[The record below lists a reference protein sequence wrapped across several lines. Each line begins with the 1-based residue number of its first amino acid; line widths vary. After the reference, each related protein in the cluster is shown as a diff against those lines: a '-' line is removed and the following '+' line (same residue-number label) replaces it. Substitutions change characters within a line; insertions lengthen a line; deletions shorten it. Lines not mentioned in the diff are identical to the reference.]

1 MIDTFEND
9 SDHDPDYLIE
19 TESSD
24 DDCSSLDNSDEELN
38 ECRQSRKLFKEQ
50 LASEK
55 FRDVSSHESSFK
67 SDELRSVH
75 SSSEDEIS
83 RKGFIGDNLVKNKRR
98 SREKLFKEAPGKVG
112 TIKFEW
118 RVRVQTLG
126 EIMLVCGA
134 TGHRKNKCPAPQ
146 EEFSKGKEKSKET
159 TTTETGKPKR
169 TYKPKR
175 KACISWRT
183 KNTASQAFELKRA
196 PSQRKKLEIRRK
208 PALSIREEDEE
219 YLDQDF

>member
-55 FRDVSSHESSFK
+55 FRDVSSHESSFE

-75 SSSEDEIS
+75 Y
-83 RKGFIGDNLVKNKRR
+83 LHC
-98 SREKLFKEAPGKVG
+98 
-112 TIKFEW
+112 
-118 RVRVQTLG
+118 
-126 EIMLVCGA
+126 VCGA
-134 TGHRKNKCPAPQ
+134 TGHRKNKCPTPQ

-159 TTTETGKPKR
+159 TTTETTTETDKPKR

-175 KACISWRT
+175 KACIPWRT

>member
-55 FRDVSSHESSFK
+55 FRDVSSHESSFE

-112 TIKFEW
+112 TIN
-118 RVRVQTLG
+118 
-126 EIMLVCGA
+126 VCGA
-134 TGHRKNKCPAPQ
+134 TGHRKNKCPTPQ

-159 TTTETGKPKR
+159 TTETDKPKR

-175 KACISWRT
+175 KACIPWRT
-183 KNTASQAFELKRA
+183 KNTTSQAFELKRA